1 MAKKSASPKTAK
13 AASADDSR
21 RSTSGRRPFPAA
33 SLEDALKVAYAIKE
47 KNGGNPWTPSDIASA
62 INVGVSTNRFYYI
75 TASAR
80 DFGLTEG
87 SSKTETISLTPFGRE
102 AVYALSSEE
111 ENRKRLEAFKKI
123 DLYEKVL
130 NFYSGS
136 KVPEMKYLANTLER
150 EFGLDANYHDEFA
163 QLFQAACDF
172 LEITDVPSS
181 NGEPGTSA
189 RSVVVGE
196 SKTGGSLVAFVI
208 MPFWERTE
216 ARPKGFFSETL
227 RSLITPAAVEAGFT
241 VETANRDG
249 SDVIQATI
257 INKLLDADLVIA
269 DLTDHNPNV
278 FFELGLRMA
287 ADKPVALI
295 KATGTGRVFDVDNML
310 RVVEYSPQ
318 LWTSTIQSDLP
329 KLRDHIS
336 QSWEDRDNHAS
347 YMKILRQPNT
357 NDGITKR

>member
-1 MAKKSASPKTAK
+1 MAKKA
-13 AASADDSR
+13 AASKASRTESGDEAR
-21 RSTSGRRPFPAA
+21 RSTGRRPFPAA

-47 KNGGNPWTPSDIASA
+47 KNGGNPWTPNDIASA
-62 INVGVSTNRFYYI
+62 INVGYSTNRFYYI
-75 TASAR
+75 TAAAR

-87 SSKTETISLTPFGRE
+87 SSKTETIALTSFGRE

-111 ENRKRLEAFKKI
+111 ENRSRLEAFKKI
-123 DLYEKVL
+123 DLYSKVL

-136 KVPEMKYLANTLER
+136 KVPEMKYLSNTLER
-150 EFGLDANYHDEFA
+150 EFSLDAAYHDEFA
-163 QLFQAACDF
+163 QLFQADCDF
-172 LEITDVPSS
+172 LKITDVPSS
-181 NGEPGTSA
+181 NGELGSSA
-189 RSVVVGE
+189 RSIVVGE

-208 MPFWERTE
+208 MPFWERNET
-216 ARPKGFFSETL
+216 RPKGFFSETL

-318 LWTSTIQSDLP
+318 LWTSTIQADLP

-336 QSWEDRDNHAS
+336 QAWADRDNHAS

-357 NDGITKR
+357 NEGITKR